1 MRPEEPVARI
11 MTETVVVIDADR
23 PVSEALDCFQ
33 QYPIHHLP
41 VVRDRRLVG
50 MLSSADL
57 IKLEF
62 FAPKSAVD
70 RARFLDERFRIDQ
83 IMRTPVTSRRPSASV
98 EEVSE
103 LIIDSGVHAVPIVD
117 ESEQVIGIVSTTD
130 IIRSLLRGPPR
141 RGVAPAPP
149 KPGKPAREEASVETV
164 IHRRPT
170 AEEYATAR
178 QVAETLHVEARD
190 PKFLGKSFLYLD
202 QRRDFLERVL
212 ERADRFLV
220 AGQDEHN
227 HALLLK
233 AILAAKRAEE
243 HATGAARVPFP
254 LE

>member
-23 PVSEALDCFQ
+23 PVSEALECFQ

-41 VVRDRRLVG
+41 VVRNGRLAG

-62 FAPKSAVD
+62 FAPQVAVE
-70 RARFLDERFRIDQ
+70 RTRFLDERFRIEQ
-83 IMRTPVTSRRPSASV
+83 IMRSPVTSRGPGASV

-117 ESEQVIGIVSTTD
+117 ENEQVIGLVSTTD

-141 RGVAPAPP
+141 RGVAPPSRNPAQPP
-149 KPGKPAREEASVETV
+149 HDARSVEPE
-164 IHRRPT
+164 IHLKPT
-170 AEEYATAR
+170 DEEFATALR
-178 QVAETLHVEARD
+178 VAEMLHVEARD
-190 PKFLGKSFLYLD
+190 PKYLGKSFLYLA

-243 HATGAARVPFP
+243 HAAGAARVPFP

>member
-1 MRPEEPVARI
+1 MRPEEPVAKI

-23 PVSEALDCFQ
+23 PVSEALECFQ

-41 VVRDRRLVG
+41 VVRNGKLVG

-62 FAPKSAVD
+62 FAPKAAVE
-70 RARFLDERFRIDQ
+70 RTRFLDERFRIEQ
-83 IMRTPVTSRRPSASV
+83 IMRSPVTSRGPGASV

-117 ESEQVIGIVSTTD
+117 ESEQVIGLVSTTD

-141 RGVAPAPP
+141 RGVTPPPRNPAHPP
-149 KPGKPAREEASVETV
+149 HDEGRVEPEIRRKPTD
-164 IHRRPT
+164 
-170 AEEYATAR
+170 EEYLTALR
-178 QVAETLHVEARD
+178 VAEMLHVEARD
-190 PKFLGKSFLYLD
+190 PKFLGKAFLYLA

-233 AILAAKRAEE
+233 SILAAKRAEE
-243 HATGAARVPFP
+243 HAAGAARVPFP

>member
-11 MTETVVVIDADR
+11 MTETVVVIDAER
-23 PVSEALDCFQ
+23 PVSEALECFQ

-41 VVRDRRLVG
+41 VVRAGKLVG

-62 FAPKSAVD
+62 FTPKSTVD
-70 RARFLDERFRIDQ
+70 RGRFLDERFRIEQ
-83 IMRTPVTSRRPSASV
+83 IMRTPVTSRGANASV

-103 LIIDSGVHAVPIVD
+103 LIIEGGVHAVPIVD
-117 ESEQVIGIVSTTD
+117 ENEQVIGIVSTTD

-141 RGVAPAPP
+141 RGMAPP
-149 KPGKPAREEASVETV
+149 PRNPEQPPRDEGRVEPE
-164 IHRRPT
+164 IHRKPT
-170 AEEYATAR
+170 AEEYATAL
-178 QVAETLHVEARD
+178 QVAEMLHVEARD
-190 PKFLGKSFLYLD
+190 PKYLGKSFLYLA
-202 QRRDFLERVL
+202 QRREFLERVL
-212 ERADRFLV
+212 QLADRFLV
-220 AGQDEHN
+220 AGPDEHN

-233 AILAAKRAEE
+233 SILAAKRVDE

>member
-23 PVSEALDCFQ
+23 PVSEALECFQ

-41 VVRDRRLVG
+41 VVRDGRLVG

-62 FAPKSAVD
+62 FAPKAATE
-70 RARFLDERFRIDQ
+70 RARFLDERFRIEQ
-83 IMRTPVTSRRPSASV
+83 IMRSPVTSRGPNATV

-117 ESEQVIGIVSTTD
+117 ENEQVIGMVSTTD

-141 RGVAPAPP
+141 RGVTPVTRNPAPP
-149 KPGKPAREEASVETV
+149 PAEDAHVEPE
-164 IHRRPT
+164 IHLRPT
-170 AEEYATAR
+170 DAEYETALR
-178 QVAETLHVEARD
+178 VAETLHVEARD
-190 PKFLGKSFLYLD
+190 PKYLGKTLLYLD
-202 QRRDFLERVL
+202 QRRQFLERVL

-227 HALLLK
+227 HSLLLK
-233 AILAAKRAEE
+233 AILSAKRAEE
-243 HATGAARVPFP
+243 RSAGAARVPFP